1 MWTFLKEL
9 SCLLGFFPR
18 NSKFDEIAT
27 TSVLFLLKKERITLD
42 IVAIYSLKY
51 SMQNN
56 ISLSETNGRQVLV
69 PAHCIRLRHT

>member
-9 SCLLGFFPR
+9 SCLLGFLSR

-27 TSVLFLLKKERITLD
+27 TSLLFLLKKERITLD
-42 IVAIYSLKY
+42 IVAMYSLKY

-56 ISLSETNGRQVLV
+56 ISLSETNGKTSISSNTL
-69 PAHCIRLRHT
+69 H